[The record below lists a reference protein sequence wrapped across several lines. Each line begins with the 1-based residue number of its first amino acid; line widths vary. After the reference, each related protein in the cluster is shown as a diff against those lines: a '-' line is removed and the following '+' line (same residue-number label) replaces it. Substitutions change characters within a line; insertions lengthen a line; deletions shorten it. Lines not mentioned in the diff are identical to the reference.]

1 VSASPEFTKIL
12 YKMAKFLIFMHSYI
26 SCKSPPTIYQ
36 ILLKEEIMMKSFFK
50 KLAFVMALA
59 MVVSMVAPAAQTAV
73 AAEDKALAIAY
84 QKGAVITALNLTEV
98 GATEDLR
105 FVYAPANWKE
115 LGATWSSSNENV
127 VSVDANGVVK
137 AEAAG
142 TATISVAVGAETAS
156 IEVYSVDT
164 TTFVATMGTADNRAM
179 TELELTVG
187 DEFDF
192 AFYGIKDYS
201 VDRYR
206 CDWFA
211 VDPDSVLEFDASNG
225 KLVAKKAGSA
235 KISLGVMNLVT
246 GLKTDVAPC
255 VVTVKEA
262 TPDVDPNNFEVT
274 KMVSDSKFELTFE
287 NKKITADEVQKGLS
301 VYYYVGNQR
310 IQYNYPKTTEVKD
323 GVVTVEFHQLVT
335 DGTTYGFK
343 YAGIEKEYTVKI
355 GEPASMYITWM
366 DLGGTYHWNCAYAGY
381 ATELQP
387 HILNAEGAD
396 ITASVLNT
404 AQGKYVEFSLADASV
419 AAQYYMQ
426 GNNQIYFTAANQ
438 TAVVV
443 GKLYNGFDNYGQRI
457 ESVSSAPTAITST
470 VRPIRTFE
478 FQTAQAASVT
488 GNVWDNK
495 TKIAVADDQGTIHG
509 TNLTVRLVDNYGNA
523 VDVSGTNRTFD
534 SEAGLGIYG
543 TGLGTVTNRYY
554 GEFLFASDNISIFT
568 IGETT
573 GHMVAH
579 RAGQANVLV
588 YYDPDM
594 YNSTRSDKV
603 LVAVVPFTTY
613 DRRVATTFEV
623 DSNYKTVSTQACDG
637 NYNEVEF
644 QVTIKDQVGDK
655 FDATKPFQVYTK
667 SVAANGITNPVLS
680 SGDLTVD
687 RVERG
692 VYKVKITCKDSDA
705 GIAPGAS
712 RAVYYGVSYNY
723 REVANFTANVVWP
736 VLSDQAHAYA
746 FDASTTK
753 SWKNDCNPFADSWSA
768 ELFLNASLYRYKN
781 GVKVAKE
788 NVQYMTNDIW
798 TNPAVY
804 ASFDTTYVKVLK
816 NGSDITNKM
825 IGNGDGTRAVEAT
838 GNAVEVK
845 LAAAG
850 ILNSDGY
857 AIIDNELG
865 AGSYTVLAYKAAKS
879 SSPWASASPA
889 AMQLIASS
897 TIDVK
902 DTKPAVTYLG
912 KTLDNVSIADQGNLD
927 LVAMNCFS
935 VKFGDT
941 VLKQDNWNSVKVK
954 ANALQINSNTVYF
967 ESIEVYVPT
976 NGVWGNSTTYV
987 RYEVKIGDYVVF
999 K

>member
-1 VSASPEFTKIL
+1 
-12 YKMAKFLIFMHSYI
+12 
-26 SCKSPPTIYQ
+26 
-36 ILLKEEIMMKSFFK
+36 MMKSFFK

-59 MVVSMVAPAAQTAV
+59 MVVSMAAPAAQKAV

-84 QKGAVITALNLTEV
+84 QKGAVITALNLVEV
-98 GATEDLR
+98 GDTEDLR

-115 LGATWSSSNENV
+115 LGVEWSSSNENV

-142 TATISVAVGAETAS
+142 TATISVAVGTETAS

-187 DEFDF
+187 EEFDF

-201 VDRYR
+201 VDYYR

-211 VDPDSVLEFDASNG
+211 VDPDGVLDFNDANG

-235 KISLGVMNLVT
+235 KISLGVMNLIT
-246 GLKTDVAPC
+246 GIKTDVAPC
-255 VVTVKEA
+255 TVTVKAAE
-262 TPDVDPNNFEVT
+262 PEVDPNNFEVT
-274 KMVSDSKFELTFE
+274 KMLSDSKFELTFE
-287 NKKITADEVQKGLS
+287 NKKITAEEVQKGLS

-310 IQYNYPKTTEVKD
+310 IQYNYPKTTEAKD

-470 VRPIRTFE
+470 QRPIRTFE

-488 GNVWDNK
+488 SNVWDNK
-495 TKIAVADDQGTIHG
+495 TKIAVADNTTYDRFDDTTKLCHD
-509 TNLTVRLVDNYGNA
+509 TYLTVRLVDNYGNA
-523 VDVSGTNRTFD
+523 VNVSGSNRTFD
-534 SEAGLGIYG
+534 SELGLGQYG
-543 TGLGTVTNRYY
+543 TGLPGTVTNRYY

-568 IGETT
+568 IDETT

-623 DSNYKTVSTQACDG
+623 DSNYKTVSTRAEDG
-637 NYNEVEF
+637 NYNVVEF
-644 QVTIKDQVGDK
+644 KVTIKDQVGDK

-667 SVAANGITNPVLS
+667 SVATNGITNPVLS

-692 VYKVKITCKDSDA
+692 VYKVTITCQDSDA

-753 SWKNDCNPFADSWSA
+753 AWKNDCNPFADSWSA
-768 ELFLNASLYRYKN
+768 ELFLNANLYRYKN

-804 ASFDTTYVKVLK
+804 ATFDATYVKVLK
-816 NGSDITNKM
+816 NGADITNKM
-825 IGNGDGTRAVEAT
+825 IGTDDSKNAVEVT
-838 GNAVEVK
+838 GNAVKVN
-845 LAAAG
+845 LAVNNG
-850 ILNSDGY
+850 LTNDTY
-857 AIIDNELG
+857 TIIDNELG
-865 AGSYTVLAYKAAKS
+865 AGSYTVLAYKAARNS
-879 SSPWASASPA
+879 INASWASASPA
-889 AMQLIASS
+889 AMQLIAST

-912 KTLDNVSIADQGNLD
+912 KTLDNVSVNDLNTTNLD
-927 LVAMNCFS
+927 QIAMNCFS

-941 VLKQDNWNSVKVK
+941 VLKKDNWNSVKVK

-976 NGVWGNSTTYV
+976 GGVWAENPTTYV
-987 RYEVKIGDYVVF
+987 RYEVKIGDYVVG